1 MGEKSSSRCCC
12 CSWFI
17 GIIVLIAVVLA
28 IVFTIRHNKSN
39 KHPDDGAD
47 IVPLPGSID
56 KNYADALK
64 IAMQFFDIQKCK
76 SSTLLAEH
84 THLTPA
90 GKLENKIS
98 WRGDS
103 GLEDGSEA
111 GLDLSKGLYDAGDH
125 MKFGLPMAFTATLL
139 SWSILEY
146 GHHMD
151 SVNQLEPAKDSLK
164 WITDFLIHAHPSA
177 NVLYIQVGDPET
189 DHKCW
194 DRPETMSTKRTLT
207 KIDTETPGTEVAAET
222 AAAMA
227 AASLVFK
234 QSDPKYSSTLLKHA
248 KQLFGFADN
257 HRGSYSVNI
266 PKVQSYYNSTGYRDE
281 LLWAASWLY
290 HATEDKTYLDFV
302 SKNGDEFANFG
313 SPSWFSWDNKLP
325 GTQILLSRLTFFK
338 KDLSGIKGL
347 QGYKDTAEAVMC
359 GLIPSSPTATTS
371 RTEGGLIWVAEW
383 NALQQPVSS
392 AFLATLYSD
401 YLLTSGIENLSCG
414 DTSFKPSDL
423 RKFARSQA
431 DYMLGKNPEKMS
443 YLVGYGDKYPEFV
456 HHRGASIPADANTG
470 CKDGFKWLN
479 SEEPNPNVAYGALVG
494 GPFLNDTFIDARN
507 NSMQNEPSTY
517 NSALVVGLL
526 SSLVTTSTS
535 LKSFMAKRTFH
546 TEGSNSIR
554 KPKIPATEKQRDKSG
569 KRVDDVFHSVRS
581 SFSSS
586 NHVQPNLGFTVHSLH
601 STSLA
606 DLYSPRSMSLLIRSS
621 YLSQSHFQ
629 PRISKPSSHTNQAPS
644 KLVFLSSF
652 NHNPLVSLVN
662 KRNPTMQPPTFTP
675 SMTVKSSLIDPDGGE
690 LVELVVPESEIK
702 LKKKVSEAMPKVK
715 LTKIDLE
722 WVHVISEG
730 WASPLKGFMREDEY
744 LQSLH
749 FNSLRLKDGSL
760 VNMSLP
766 ILLAI
771 DDDTKEQ
778 IGVSKNVALVSPQ
791 GDIIG
796 SLRSVEIYK
805 HNKEERIAR
814 TWGTT
819 SPGLPYVE
827 EHITPSGNWL
837 IGGDFEVFQPIKYND
852 GLDHYRLSPKQLRKE
867 FDNRQ
872 ADTVFAFQLRNP
884 VHNGHALLMNDTR
897 KRLLEMGYKNPI
909 LLLHPLGGF
918 TKADD
923 VPLDVRMEQHS
934 KVLEDGVLDP
944 ETTIVSIFPSPMH
957 YAGPTEVQWHA
968 KARINA
974 GANFYIVGRDPAGMG
989 HPTEKRDLYDPDHG
1003 KKVLSMAPGLEKL
1016 NILPFRVAAYDTV
1029 EKKMAF
1035 FDPSRA
1041 KEFLFISGTKMRTY
1055 ARTGENPPD
1064 GFMCPSGWNVLV
1076 KYYESLQ
1083 EGDDSSKQ
1091 QQTVVSA

>member
-1 MGEKSSSRCCC
+1 
-12 CSWFI
+12 
-17 GIIVLIAVVLA
+17 
-28 IVFTIRHNKSN
+28 
-39 KHPDDGAD
+39 
-47 IVPLPGSID
+47 
-56 KNYADALK
+56 
-64 IAMQFFDIQKCK
+64 
-76 SSTLLAEH
+76 
-84 THLTPA
+84 
-90 GKLENKIS
+90 
-98 WRGDS
+98 
-103 GLEDGSEA
+103 
-111 GLDLSKGLYDAGDH
+111 
-125 MKFGLPMAFTATLL
+125 
-139 SWSILEY
+139 
-146 GHHMD
+146 
-151 SVNQLEPAKDSLK
+151 
-164 WITDFLIHAHPSA
+164 
-177 NVLYIQVGDPET
+177 
-189 DHKCW
+189 
-194 DRPETMSTKRTLT
+194 
-207 KIDTETPGTEVAAET
+207 
-222 AAAMA
+222 
-227 AASLVFK
+227 
-234 QSDPKYSSTLLKHA
+234 
-248 KQLFGFADN
+248 
-257 HRGSYSVNI
+257 
-266 PKVQSYYNSTGYRDE
+266 
-281 LLWAASWLY
+281 
-290 HATEDKTYLDFV
+290 
-302 SKNGDEFANFG
+302 
-313 SPSWFSWDNKLP
+313 
-325 GTQILLSRLTFFK
+325 
-338 KDLSGIKGL
+338 
-347 QGYKDTAEAVMC
+347 
-359 GLIPSSPTATTS
+359 
-371 RTEGGLIWVAEW
+371 
-383 NALQQPVSS
+383 
-392 AFLATLYSD
+392 
-401 YLLTSGIENLSCG
+401 
-414 DTSFKPSDL
+414 
-423 RKFARSQA
+423 
-431 DYMLGKNPEKMS
+431 
-443 YLVGYGDKYPEFV
+443 
-456 HHRGASIPADANTG
+456 
-470 CKDGFKWLN
+470 
-479 SEEPNPNVAYGALVG
+479 
-494 GPFLNDTFIDARN
+494 
-507 NSMQNEPSTY
+507 
-517 NSALVVGLL
+517 
-526 SSLVTTSTS
+526 
-535 LKSFMAKRTFH
+535 
-546 TEGSNSIR
+546 
-554 KPKIPATEKQRDKSG
+554 
-569 KRVDDVFHSVRS
+569 
-581 SFSSS
+581 
-586 NHVQPNLGFTVHSLH
+586 
-601 STSLA
+601 
-606 DLYSPRSMSLLIRSS
+606 MSLLIRSS
-621 YLSQSHFQ
+621 YLSQSHIQ
-629 PRISKPSSHTNQAPS
+629 PRNSKPSSHTNQTPL

-662 KRNPTMQPPTFTP
+662 KRNPTMQPPTFPP

-690 LVELVVPESEIK
+690 LVELMVSESEIK
-702 LKKKVSEAMPKVK
+702 LKKAESETMPKVK

-766 ILLAI
+766 IVLAI

-791 GDIIG
+791 GDVIG

-837 IGGDFEVFQPIKYND
+837 IGGDLEIFQPIKYND

-872 ADTVFAFQLRNP
+872 ADAVFAFQLRNP

-1041 KEFLFISGTKMRTY
+1041 KEFLFISGTKVIITR
-1055 ARTGENPPD
+1055 
-1064 GFMCPSGWNVLV
+1064 
-1076 KYYESLQ
+1076 
-1083 EGDDSSKQ
+1083 DSFEL
-1091 QQTVVSA
+1091 